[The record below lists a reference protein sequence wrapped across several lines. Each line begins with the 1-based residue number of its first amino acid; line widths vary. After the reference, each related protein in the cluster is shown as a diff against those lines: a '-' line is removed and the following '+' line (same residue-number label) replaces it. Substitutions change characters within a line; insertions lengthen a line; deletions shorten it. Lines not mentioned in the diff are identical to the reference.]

1 MIIFLKLTTSTSY
14 LFIKLQEGVGVIEY
28 DDMTI
33 INRGGGF
40 RPNFHLFIFLK
51 GKIRVRVE
59 KLKKNKY
66 FPSFRGGGGPKKR
79 WKIPSSSF
87 FFLNPTLIELSDS
100 FGKPY

>member
-1 MIIFLKLTTSTSY
+1 MCIRKNLAKVDTEVTPTYATLVV
-14 LFIKLQEGVGVIEY
+14 LV
-28 DDMTI
+28 
-33 INRGGGF
+33 
-40 RPNFHLFIFLK
+40 IFLK